1 MLSSDPGVREQKKKR
16 LKKRL
21 FSLLPQ
27 PKARRSNDT
36 LQDTTHE
43 KDMGPSMA
51 QRSESRDQHKRRAT
65 NPPMQQPDTAPP
77 VACSMTLLELNTP
90 QREAFFL
97 RRRIRNFRPPG
108 ARPLNTF
115 SRQGSRNY
123 SRLNASLTALS
134 EHNDSQLAFSLASH
148 CLELRV
154 CGALRPRM
162 LAGQPD
168 A

>member
-51 QRSESRDQHKRRAT
+51 QRSESRDQHKGEQQIPNAT
-65 NPPMQQPDTAPP
+65 TRHCPPM
-77 VACSMTLLELNTP
+77 ACSMTLLELNTP